1 MEVRSTVGKQVGA
14 DVGVCV
20 DIAAGFFVGG
30 FVTHLG
36 FDFDVGIRVGRRR
49 FEGKNVGLDQIS
61 VGSTVGK

>member
-1 MEVRSTVGKQVGA
+1 MEVGSTGRQVGA

-20 DIAAGFFVGG
+20 DIAVGFFVGG
-30 FVTHLG
+30 FVTHLR